1 MSAMVIT
8 LMRYC
13 CKNSKPHPGFV
24 VIDSP
29 LVSLKERKKDPKGE
43 WISDYMEKKMIENIL
58 GEDVLSQI
66 ILFENKDL
74 NYGQQP
80 NYIEFNHDGDGRK
93 GFIPM

>member
-1 MSAMVIT
+1 
-8 LMRYC
+8 
-13 CKNSKPHPGFV
+13 
-24 VIDSP
+24 
-29 LVSLKERKKDPKGE
+29 
-43 WISDYMEKKMIENIL
+43 MIENIL

-74 NYGQQP
+74 NYGQQS